1 MGSTMFEERRWRS
14 WNPSSSLIITA
25 VALLFPPP
33 PPATWQMPIAKHTT
47 PRLSSRSS
55 WTRSII
61 FTTLRFNSQKIWILL
76 AELDRCFFYLTI
88 DFKYFSYF
96 LEYVEPFFMLAHQSL
111 SKFSINFLQM
121 SSSEWMDSICKIFK
135 KVFHHCFNTHKKI
148 LDRVCQFLE
157 RYSRSYF
164 LGTQCLI
171 QETRYKFTI
180 KFYGVA

>member
-25 VALLFPPP
+25 VALPSLP
-33 PPATWQMPIAKHTT
+33 
-47 PRLSSRSS
+47 
-55 WTRSII
+55 
-61 FTTLRFNSQKIWILL
+61 LRDKCPLQSTQHLVYHPDP
-76 AELDRCFFYLTI
+76 AELDPSFSPPSVLTHKKNLNSSRRTRSLLFLTI

-135 KVFHHCFNTHKKI
+135 KVFHHCFNI
-148 LDRVCQFLE
+148 DRVTLF
-157 RYSRSYF
+157 RIF
-164 LGTQCLI
+164 
-171 QETRYKFTI
+171 
-180 KFYGVA
+180 